1 MLGRILL
8 VLALFVVNAAAE
20 FRQVQEIRLKKD
32 AVEKIMVVEEE
43 SEALLAFRWT
53 LYQNGGLVIHRL
65 YDGFNAQYV
74 LKLNHN
80 NQSFRV
86 DIDTS
91 GASPKTFTYV
101 VIKFKAF
108 DFEKGEAVFDLLLRD
123 EAEKV
128 RLEYLNRTAE

>member
-8 VLALFVVNAAAE
+8 VLALLVVNAAAQ
-20 FRQVQEIRLKKD
+20 FREVQEIRLKKD
-32 AVEKIMVVEEE
+32 AVEKIMVVQEET
-43 SEALLAFRWT
+43 EALLAFRWT

-86 DIDTS
+86 DIDKR
-91 GASPKTFTYV
+91 GIRPKTFTYI

-108 DFEKGEAVFDLLLRD
+108 DFEKGEAVFELLLRD
-123 EAEKV
+123 EAKKV
-128 RLEYLNRTAE
+128 RLDYLNRTVE